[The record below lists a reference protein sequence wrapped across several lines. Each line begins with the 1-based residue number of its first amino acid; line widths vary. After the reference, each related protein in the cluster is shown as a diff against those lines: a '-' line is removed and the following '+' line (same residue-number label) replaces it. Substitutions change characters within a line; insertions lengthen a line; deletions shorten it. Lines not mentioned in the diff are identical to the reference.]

1 VQSGAY
7 RYVRHPIYASM
18 LCMLL
23 GTGFLIAPMWA
34 LLIALIFFLI
44 GLEIR
49 VRIED
54 ALLASRFGE
63 TFRDYQRRVPAYLP
77 FVR

>member
-1 VQSGAY
+1 
-7 RYVRHPIYASM
+7 
-18 LCMLL
+18 
-23 GTGFLIAPMWA
+23 MWA

>member
-1 VQSGAY
+1 
-7 RYVRHPIYASM
+7 M
-18 LCMLL
+18 L
-23 GTGFLIAPMWA
+23 AV
-34 LLIALIFFLI
+34 ALIFFLI

-63 TFRDYQRRVPAYLP
+63 QFRDYQHRVSAYLP